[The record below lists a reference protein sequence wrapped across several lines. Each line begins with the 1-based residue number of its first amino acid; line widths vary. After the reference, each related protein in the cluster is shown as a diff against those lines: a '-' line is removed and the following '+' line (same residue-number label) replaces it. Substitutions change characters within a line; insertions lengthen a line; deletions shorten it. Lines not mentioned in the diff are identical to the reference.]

1 MNDEKMIQILSE
13 LGNKTRIDIYRLLI
27 SYGDEGL
34 VVGEIGKRLDIPPST
49 LNFHLR
55 GLVDAGLVSQVKQG
69 RSIICTAKLEQ
80 LTEVLSKL
88 QSECCSGIG

>member
-1 MNDEKMIQILSE
+1 
-13 LGNKTRIDIYRLLI
+13 
-27 SYGDEGL
+27 
-34 VVGEIGKRLDIPPST
+34 LDIPPST

-55 GLVDAGLVSQVKQG
+55 GLVDASLVNQVKQS

-88 QSECCSGIG
+88 QSECCSGIS